1 MPTVDIQL
9 KGLEEVERRLR
20 KLPANVERRV
30 LKEALLD
37 GGKPMLAEAQR
48 RAPVGMP
55 RRHPKSTPL
64 RDALTLGL
72 HKTAKGLVWVRLG
85 VDYTKNRV
93 AHLVEFGHRLVRG
106 SKTYGEVRPHPF
118 IRPSYDATKRE
129 VVQGIERNIVV
140 GVEREAGKLGR
151 GGR

>member
-1 MPTVDIQL
+1 MSIDL
-9 KGLEEVERRLR
+9 HGMEEVERRLR

-37 GGKPMLAEAQR
+37 GGEPMLSEAKR

-55 RRHPKSTPL
+55 RRHPGSVRL
-64 RDALTLGL
+64 RDALMLGL

-85 VDYTKNRV
+85 VDYTKNSV

-106 SKTYGEVRPHPF
+106 KQAHGEVRPHPF

-129 VVQGIERNIVV
+129 VVHNIERNIVV

-151 GGR
+151 GGH